1 MAVSSTS
8 MEKQAKHQKLLLR
21 YGSVH
26 CGNLLSL
33 ICGTFG
39 KKTSCCKILAKST
52 CVSIFQSP
60 INSGTCEIER
70 TNIVIVDLLI
80 K

>member
-1 MAVSSTS
+1 MDLFIVEIFYIN
-8 MEKQAKHQKLLLR
+8 MWK
-21 YGSVH
+21 VW
-26 CGNLLSL
+26 
-33 ICGTFG
+33 G
-39 KKTSCCKILAKST
+39 KTCCCKILVKST
-52 CVSIFQSP
+52 CVNIFQSP